1 MRIIAVSVP
10 VLAFALV
17 SQAQSLPLRNRIS
30 GIGLSTEERR
40 QVLRGVERSAFDT
53 PDSWDEELS
62 ATRVDLGASPG
73 IVLQGTKLLCGG
85 TGNCQLF
92 VLRKTNGTW
101 VSLFGDDQ
109 APLAESFE
117 LGPGVT
123 RGIKDLT
130 VVMNSSADA
139 SRRVTYRF
147 DGQVY
152 RPVHREPTRR

>member
-1 MRIIAVSVP
+1 MRITAVSVS
-10 VLAFALV
+10 VLTSALM
-17 SQAQSLPLRNRIS
+17 SQAQSLPLHNGIS

-40 QVLRGVERSAFDT
+40 QVLSGVARSAFDT
-53 PDSWDEELS
+53 PDSWEEELS
-62 ATRVDLGASPG
+62 ATRVDLGASRG
-73 IVLQGTKLLCGG
+73 IVLRGTKLLCGG

-92 VLRKTNGTW
+92 VMRETNGTW

-130 VVMNSSADA
+130 VVTNSGAEA

-147 DGQVY
+147 DRQLY
-152 RPVHREPTRR
+152 RRTGR